1 MLIKD
6 GAVAKDKFT
15 RLDDD
20 RPLERGAVIVS
31 LKRFLSDRTALLE
44 RNEPL
49 GVLLETSDSPEEL
62 GSDVQ
67 RLALVVLNIPHFK
80 DGRGFTWARMLR
92 TRLGFEGEIR
102 VAGHV
107 LHDQIAFYRRVGV
120 NAFELPENLSLEDYN
135 AALGEIT
142 NVYQP
147 SVDGRQTIYNLRS
160 GRR

>member
-6 GAVAKDKFT
+6 GAVAKDAFT

-20 RPLERGAVIVS
+20 APLGRGAVIVS
-31 LKRFLSDRTALLE
+31 LKRFLSERAALLE

-49 GVLLETSDSPEEL
+49 GVQLETSNSPEEL

-67 RLALVVLNIPHFK
+67 RLAVVVLNIPHFK
-80 DGRGFTWARMLR
+80 DGRGFTSARLLR
-92 TRLGFEGEIR
+92 TRLGFKGEIR

-107 LHDQIAFYRRVGV
+107 LHDQIAFYKRVGV
-120 NAFELPENLSLEDYN
+120 NAFELPEDLSLNDYN
-135 AALGEIT
+135 AALGEMT

-147 SVDGRQTIYNLRS
+147 SVDGRKTIYDLRS
-160 GRR
+160 GRG